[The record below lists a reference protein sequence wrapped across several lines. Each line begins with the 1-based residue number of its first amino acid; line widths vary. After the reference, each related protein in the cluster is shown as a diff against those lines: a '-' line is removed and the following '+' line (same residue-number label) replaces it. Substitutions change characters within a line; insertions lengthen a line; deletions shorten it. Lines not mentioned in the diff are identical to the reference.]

1 MRFRSASMALAAAS
15 VAAAGWPALAR
26 DGRSLTITRPP
37 LGFHRHGDR
46 RTAASPNVPV
56 PEEAFDSVD
65 GPTAHGNC
73 STAGGGSGDAAMAA
87 SNC

>member
-1 MRFRSASMALAAAS
+1 MRLRSASMGLAAA
-15 VAAAGWPALAR
+15 AALLAGWPALAR
-26 DGRSLTITRPP
+26 DGRSLTITRPSP
-37 LGFHRHGDR
+37 GPHRHGGR

-56 PEEAFDSVD
+56 EEEAGESLD

-73 STAGGGSGDAAMAA
+73 STAGGGSGNAAMGR